1 MTSFAER
8 LESQDERQS
17 QAIMIA
23 LFHSFPVQTLT
34 NTSESFS
41 QAKLIVVVRF
51 VFASHTAICSITNAT
66 LRNVTS
72 DQHVLKTSTAATNEK
87 GGVLERKGE
96 IVVGSNSYR
105 YIHLS
110 NIALLGA
117 ETYNR
122 LFF

>member
-87 GGVLERKGE
+87 VGVLERKGE
-96 IVVGSNSYR
+96 IVG
-105 YIHLS
+105 
-110 NIALLGA
+110 G
-117 ETYNR
+117 
-122 LFF
+122 F